1 MSNYLAIATVTA
13 TLRDILQS
21 AASAVVPG
29 AAVTTQRPEKAGN
42 GSQDKAGVNL
52 YLYQVTPNAA
62 WRNSE
67 IVIRR
72 HDPQDPDN
80 RGKDTVE
87 LRAQVPLNLYYLLSF
102 YGDEKKLEPQRL
114 LGSSVSAIQAQSIIP
129 LKVIRAAI
137 QNNDNN
143 LAQSDLDFQIEHVE
157 PIKLT
162 PLSLSLEE
170 LSKLWSVFF
179 QVPYALSVAYEAT
192 VVLIE
197 PGVPVPVPLV
207 SQRVIKKPDGS
218 EGVAPEVPQP

>member
-21 AASAVVPG
+21 AASTVVPG
-29 AAVTTQRPEKAGN
+29 ATVTTQRPEKAGN
-42 GSQDKAGVNL
+42 GNQNKAGVNL
-52 YLYQVTPNAA
+52 YLYQVAPNAA

-72 HDPQDPDN
+72 PNPQAPDN
-80 RGKDTVE
+80 RSKDTVE
-87 LRAQVPLNLYYLLSF
+87 LHAQVPLNLHYLLSF
-102 YGDEKKLEPQRL
+102 YGDEQKLEPQRL
-114 LGSSVSAIQAQSIIP
+114 LGSTVSTIEAQSIIS

-137 QNNDNN
+137 QNNAN
-143 LAQSDLDFQIEHVE
+143 LAQSDLDFQIEHIE

-179 QVPYALSVAYEAT
+179 QVPYALSLAYEAS

-197 PGVPVPVPLV
+197 PSSPLAIPTV
-207 SQRVIKKPDGS
+207 TDRNI
-218 EGVAPEVPQP
+218 GVAPQVPQA